1 MKKEQEKTAGQ
12 LLCDYMYNP
21 KSKVTYD
28 QIVLKCR
35 QERFEKRLN
44 NLKTKPLSELR
55 EIFREVFWI

>member
-1 MKKEQEKTAGQ
+1 MTLKKEKTSAQ

-35 QERFEKRLN
+35 QERLEKRLN
-44 NLKTKPLSELR
+44 NLKTKPLADLR